1 MDVPPIH
8 LVTAAITSVTLA
20 MRKNSRWSQASLY
33 SGVGSASRLAHEM
46 GLRSLLG
53 AEAADARLGRE
64 GSSEELMA
72 GFVGL
77 RRMVVE
83 NPCQSPRSLLSRSP
97 ASIRV
102 HGG

>member
-1 MDVPPIH
+1 MDIPPIH
-8 LVTAAITSVTLA
+8 LVTAAITSVTMA
-20 MRKNSRWSQASLY
+20 MRKNSRWSQSSLY

-46 GLRSLLG
+46 GLRTLLG
-53 AEAADARLGRE
+53 SNEAEDRIGRE

-83 NPCQSPRSLLSRSP
+83 NTGASSLTSLRLLSRP
-97 ASIRV
+97 TGRL
-102 HGG
+102 